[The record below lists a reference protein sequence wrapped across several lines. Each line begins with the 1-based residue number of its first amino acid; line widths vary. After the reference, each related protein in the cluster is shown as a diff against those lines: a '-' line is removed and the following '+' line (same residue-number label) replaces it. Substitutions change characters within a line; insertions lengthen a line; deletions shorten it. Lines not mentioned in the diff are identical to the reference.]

1 MNASL
6 KFRRDYRPV
15 FPFYLSSLRR
25 TLNPSFGLFVHWMS
39 NGGQTMLKIR
49 RLTLRLIYMRN
60 VQVGD

>member
-25 TLNPSFGLFVHWMS
+25 TLNPSFGLLVDWMS
-39 NGGQTMLKIR
+39 NGGQPMLKDSKAEAPPN
-49 RLTLRLIYMRN
+49 L
-60 VQVGD
+60 DAH

>member
-15 FPFYLSSLRR
+15 SSFYLSSLRR

-49 RLTLRLIYMRN
+49 RLALRLI
-60 VQVGD
+60 